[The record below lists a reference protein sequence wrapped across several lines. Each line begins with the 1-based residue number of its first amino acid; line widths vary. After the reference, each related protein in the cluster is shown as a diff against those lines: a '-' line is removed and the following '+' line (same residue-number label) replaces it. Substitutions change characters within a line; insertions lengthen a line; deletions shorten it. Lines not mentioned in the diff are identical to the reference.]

1 MMQSYPTLDE
11 ALIRTTMA
19 IGTALVQW
27 QFIETTMFRLYAH
40 LCGQSDQRAINLIY
54 HSMSL
59 ETKMIAITKLVKYRA
74 SDSDVVQDWDKI
86 SKAMFKQKSYAISS
100 LTGL

>member
-27 QFIETTMFRLYAH
+27 QFIETTMFR
-40 LCGQSDQRAINLIY
+40 AIRPLVWPIRPESHQPNL
-54 HSMSL
+54 SFDV
-59 ETKMIAITKLVKYRA
+59 AGNQD
-74 SDSDVVQDWDKI
+74 DSHYEARKI
-86 SKAMFKQKSYAISS
+86 WGIKF
-100 LTGL
+100 